1 MESKNKLLKITF
13 EYSNGSKVELNAED
27 MDKISDAVMF
37 ALDKYFEA
45 KRSKEKHM
53 GGK

>member
-13 EYSNGSKVELNAED
+13 EYSNGSKLELNAED
-27 MDKISDAVMF
+27 LDKISDAVMF

-45 KRSKEKHM
+45 KKTESQRRE
-53 GGK
+53 